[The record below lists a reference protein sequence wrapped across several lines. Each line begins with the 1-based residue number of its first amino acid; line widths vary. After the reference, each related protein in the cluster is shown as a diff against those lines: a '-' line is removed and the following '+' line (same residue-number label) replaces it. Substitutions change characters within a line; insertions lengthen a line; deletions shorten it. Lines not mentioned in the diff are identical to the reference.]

1 MHVNETNNVDIQL
14 YQTLDQPTLKCTC
27 LLPARSSLFPQR
39 AITMFGLA
47 RRCSSLTQ
55 LLAVSNVFCVYAHRV
70 VEVICCIG
78 DKVQYSKLMVVNHKS
93 LLQWC
98 VSNTSPPSQ
107 TLSLSWI
114 LQRTDRCTHTYTHS
128 HIHTN
133 TNIIGKKSPCT
144 IYRNMPTVFVCIICL
159 FTINNETTDRGKIE
173 PHIFHI
179 QQFPY

>member
-98 VSNTSPPSQ
+98 VSNTSPPLPLPKPYPFPGSFRGQ
-107 TLSLSWI
+107 TDAHTLTHI
-114 LQRTDRCTHTYTHS
+114 HTYTRTQTQLERSRHAQS
-128 HIHTN
+128 I
-133 TNIIGKKSPCT
+133 
-144 IYRNMPTVFVCIICL
+144 
-159 FTINNETTDRGKIE
+159 ETC
-173 PHIFHI
+173 
-179 QQFPY
+179 QQFLCALSAYL